1 VTFAA
6 TFEVID
12 LIELLVVF
20 GAAFAVVAVFV
31 VLYRRGGRQPE

>member
-12 LIELLVVF
+12 VIELLVVF
-20 GAAFAVVAVFV
+20 GAAFAVVAAFAM
-31 VLYRRGGRQPE
+31 LYRRGGRRPG